1 MYEYYLSLLKEIPEF
16 LEKYLVVPSL
26 VRLKGITYFCGMDY
40 ASKEIYNFK
49 EKITRYDHSLTT
61 ALLTYKYTHNKEMTI
76 AALFHD
82 IATPCFSHVIDYMNK
97 DYATQESTEKYTQL
111 ILDKDKYLKKSLMV
125 DNLNLEDI
133 NYKKYPLVDNKR
145 PKLCADRLD
154 GIILTGALWTQEL
167 NEKKIKEIL
176 DSLTI
181 YDNELGFNNLLV
193 AQEVL
198 KVSNNIDI
206 VCHCREDNYMMELL
220 ANITRLGIL
229 NNLYSYEDLYFKKEI
244 DIFKLLE
251 ASDNLKIKEMLD
263 MFYNIK
269 KENIV
274 DIELPYIKKRDLNPL
289 VKGKRLQ

>member
-1 MYEYYLSLLKEIPEF
+1 MYEYYLSLLKDIPEF